1 MATVA
6 TTFFDSVKMIATEKG
21 IPEEEVFQ
29 AVEESLVKAAEKY
42 FQSQNF
48 YGNFEAQMDRETGEF
63 HVYALKQVVPEVE
76 EEDLEISLAEAQ
88 GLNPDAAEGDT
99 LWLPQDTSQLGRIAA
114 QAAKQ
119 VLVQKVREAERE
131 RIFNDFVNRIGEVVV
146 AEVKRFEKSAIILEI
161 DRVEAMLRRSEAL
174 RGDRFDKGQRIKVVI
189 ANVDRASKDAQVQV
203 SRTDPRLLIK
213 LFASEVPEIHDG
225 TVVIRS
231 CVREAGDRAKVAVQ
245 SLDPD
250 VDPVGAC
257 VGLKGSRVQA
267 IIRELKNEKIDIVRF
282 DEDPLMFIANA
293 LNPAKAIRVGII
305 DLEGR
310 RVEVVVDDEQLSI
323 AIGRRGQNVRLA
335 AKLTGWNIDVRS
347 EGEKRKEAEMAMGA
361 AMDQVLPEASSET
374 AENADPESAPVSR
387 MLEELSGIEGLD
399 EALAEQLA
407 AAGFLDAKSLYTVTA
422 EQLLAVDGMTQ
433 DIAFRVLDAVHER
446 FGN

>member
-6 TTFFDSVKMIATEKG
+6 TTFFDSVKMIASEKG

-42 FQSQNF
+42 FQAQNF
-48 YGNFEAQMDRETGEF
+48 YGNFQAQMDRETGEF
-63 HVYALKQVVPEVE
+63 HVYALKQVVQEVE

-88 GLNPDAAEGDT
+88 GLNPDAADGDT
-99 LWLPQDTSQLGRIAA
+99 LWLPQDTTQLGRIAA

-213 LFASEVPEIHDG
+213 LFESEVPEIHDG

-267 IIRELKNEKIDIVRF
+267 IIRELKNEKIDIVRY
-282 DEDPLMFIANA
+282 DEDVLAFIANA
-293 LNPAKAIRVGII
+293 LNPAKAIRVGIT
-305 DLEGR
+305 DLESH
-310 RVEVVVDDEQLSI
+310 RVEVIVDDEQLSI

-347 EGEKRKEAEMAMGA
+347 ESEKRKESEIAMGA
-361 AMDQVLPEASSET
+361 AMDQSMPEVAEAVPEVKAPPAS
-374 AENADPESAPVSR
+374 R
-387 MLEELSGIEGLD
+387 LLEELGTIEGLD
-399 EALAEQLA
+399 VILADKLA
-407 AAGFLDAKSLYTVTA
+407 AAGFMDAKSLYTVTA

-433 DIAFRVLDAVHER
+433 DIAFRILDAVHER
-446 FGN
+446 FGE

>member
-1 MATVA
+1 MALVA
-6 TTFFDSVKMIATEKG
+6 TSFFDSVKMIAAEKG
-21 IPEEEVFQ
+21 IPEEEVFK

-42 FQSQNF
+42 FQSFDF
-48 YGNFEAQMDRETGEF
+48 YGNFQAQMERDTGEF
-63 HVYALKQVVPEVE
+63 HVYALKQVVPVVE
-76 EEDLEISLAEAQ
+76 EEDLEISLEEAQ
-88 GLNPDAAEGDT
+88 ALNPDAAEGDT

-119 VLVQKVREAERE
+119 VLVQKVREAERD
-131 RIFNDFVNRIGEVVV
+131 RIFTEFADRIGEVVV
-146 AEVKRFEKSAIILEI
+146 GEVKRFEKSAIILEI
-161 DRVEAMLRRSEAL
+161 DRVEAMLKRSEAL

-189 ANVDRASKDAQVQV
+189 SAVDKSAKDPQVQV

-213 LFASEVPEIHDG
+213 LFDQEVPEIHDG

-231 CVREAGDRAKVAVQ
+231 CVREAGDRAKVAVH

-282 DEDPLMFIANA
+282 DEDSSRFIANA
-293 LNPAKAIRVGII
+293 LNPAKALRVTVT
-305 DLEGR
+305 DLEHR

-323 AIGRRGQNVRLA
+323 AIGKRGQNVRLA

-347 EGEKRKEAEMAMGA
+347 EAEKRRETEAAMVQALPEPAARQEPAEQPESLSWWKMGA
-361 AMDQVLPEASSET
+361 
-374 AENADPESAPVSR
+374 
-387 MLEELSGIEGLD
+387 IEGLD
-399 EALAEQLA
+399 ETVVKNLAS
-407 AAGFLDAKSLYTVTA
+407 AGYTDAKSLYTVTV
-422 EQLLAVDGMTQ
+422 EQLLTVDGIDQ
-433 DIAFRVLDAVHER
+433 DLAFRLIDAVHAR
-446 FGN
+446 FGE

>member
-6 TTFFDSVKMIATEKG
+6 TTFFDSVKMIAAEKG
-21 IPEEEVFQ
+21 IPEEDVFE
-29 AVEESLVKAAEKY
+29 AVEEALAKAADKY
-42 FQSQNF
+42 FQAQDF
-48 YGNFEAQMDRETGEF
+48 YGNFQAQMDRETGEF
-63 HVYALKQVVPEVE
+63 HVYALKQVVAEVE

-88 GLNPDAAEGDT
+88 ALNPDAAEGDT

-131 RIFNDFVNRIGEVVV
+131 RIFTEFADRIGEVVV

-161 DRVEAMLRRSEAL
+161 DRVEAMLRAARPCAATAST
-174 RGDRFDKGQRIKVVI
+174 
-189 ANVDRASKDAQVQV
+189 RASASRSSSSSVDTVAKDPQVQV

-213 LFASEVPEIHDG
+213 LFENEVPEIHDG
-225 TVVIRS
+225 TVVIRN
-231 CVREAGDRAKVAVQ
+231 CVREAGDRAKVAVH

-267 IIRELKNEKIDIVRF
+267 IIRELKNEKIDIVRY
-282 DEDPLMFIANA
+282 DEDASPLHRQR
-293 LNPAKAIRVGII
+293 PEPRQGHPG
-305 DLEGR
+305 DLVRPRDR

-323 AIGRRGQNVRLA
+323 AIGKRGQNVRLA

-347 EGEKRKEAEMAMGA
+347 EADKRREAEVAMGA
-361 AMDQVLPEASSET
+361 GPAGHGRRDGPADEA
-374 AENADPESAPVSR
+374 AAPASTLLDEIRAV
-387 MLEELSGIEGLD
+387 EGLD
-399 EALAEQLA
+399 EAMAEKLA
-407 AAGFLDAKSLYTVTA
+407 AAGYPDAKSLYTVTA
-422 EQLLAVDGMTQ
+422 EQLMQVDGMDQ
-433 DIAFRVLDAVHER
+433 DLAFRSSTPCRIVSESRL
-446 FGN
+446 

>member
-1 MATVA
+1 MALVA
-6 TTFFDSVKMIATEKG
+6 TSFFDSVKMIAVEKG
-21 IPEEEVFQ
+21 IPEEDVFK

-42 FQSQNF
+42 FQSFDF
-48 YGNFEAQMDRETGEF
+48 YGNFQAQMERETGEF
-63 HVYALKQVVPEVE
+63 HVYALKQVVPVVE
-76 EEDLEISLAEAQ
+76 EEDLEISLEEAQ

-119 VLVQKVREAERE
+119 VLVQKVREAERD
-131 RIFNDFVNRIGEVVV
+131 RIFTDFADRIGEVVV
-146 AEVKRFEKSAIILEI
+146 GEVKRFEKSAIILEI
-161 DRVEAMLRRSEAL
+161 DRVEAMLKRSEAL

-189 ANVDRASKDAQVQV
+189 SAVDKSAKDPQVQV

-213 LFASEVPEIHDG
+213 LFDQEVPEIHDG

-231 CVREAGDRAKVAVQ
+231 CVREAGDRAKVAVH

-267 IIRELKNEKIDIVRF
+267 IIRELKNEKIDIVRY
-282 DEDPLMFIANA
+282 DEDSSRFIANA
-293 LNPAKAIRVGII
+293 LNPAKALRVTVT
-305 DLEGR
+305 DLEHR

-323 AIGRRGQNVRLA
+323 AIGKRGQNVRLA

-347 EGEKRKEAEMAMGA
+347 EAEKRRETEA
-361 AMDQVLPEASSET
+361 AMVQALPEVAARSEDEVPAS
-374 AENADPESAPVSR
+374 
-387 MLEELSGIEGLD
+387 MLLEELGAIEGL
-399 EALAEQLA
+399 EEGIVKNLASL
-407 AAGFLDAKSLYTVTA
+407 GYTDAKSLYTVTV
-422 EQLLAVDGMTQ
+422 EQLLTVDGIDQ
-433 DIAFRVLDAVHER
+433 DLAFRLIDAVHAR
-446 FGN
+446 FGE

>member
-1 MATVA
+1 MATVQ
-6 TTFFDSVKMIATEKG
+6 TTFFESVKMIAAEKG
-21 IPEEEVFQ
+21 INEEDVFK
-29 AVEESLVKAAEKY
+29 AVEEALAKAADKY
-42 FQSQNF
+42 FNAQDF

-63 HVYALKQVVPEVE
+63 HVYALKQVVAEVE

-88 GLNPDAAEGDT
+88 ELNPDAAEGDM
-99 LWLPQDTSQLGRIAA
+99 LWLPQDTSMLGRIAA

-131 RIFNDFVNRIGEVVV
+131 RIHTDFADRMGEVVV
-146 AEVKRFEKSAIILEI
+146 AEVKRFEKAAIILEI

-189 ANVDRASKDAQVQV
+189 QSVDKSAKDPQVQV

-213 LFASEVPEIHDG
+213 LFENEVPEIHDG
-225 TVVIRS
+225 TVVIRN
-231 CVREAGDRAKVAVQ
+231 CVREAGDRAKVAVA

-267 IIRELKNEKIDIVRF
+267 IIRELKNEKIDIVRY
-282 DEDPLMFIANA
+282 DDDITRFIANA
-293 LNPAKAIRVGII
+293 LNPAKAIRVNITNH
-305 DLEGR
+305 DEH

-323 AIGRRGQNVRLA
+323 AIGKRGQNVRLA

-347 EGEKRKEAEMAMGA
+347 ESEKRRENEVALGLALPDMPAAE
-361 AMDQVLPEASSET
+361 EAS
-374 AENADPESAPVSR
+374 AAPAAPASR
-387 MLEELSGIEGLD
+387 LLQELTVEGLTP
-399 EALAEQLA
+399 ELADRLA
-407 AAGFLDAKSLYTVTA
+407 AAGFADAKTIYTVTA
-422 EQLLAVDGMTQ
+422 DQLLGVEGVDQ
-433 DIAFRVLDAVHER
+433 ELAFRLIDAAHAR
-446 FGN
+446 FGE

>member
-1 MATVA
+1 MALVA
-6 TTFFDSVKMIATEKG
+6 TSFFDSVKMIAVEKG
-21 IPEEEVFQ
+21 IPEEDVFK

-42 FQSQNF
+42 FQGFDF
-48 YGNFEAQMDRETGEF
+48 YGNFQAQMERETGEF
-63 HVYALKQVVPEVE
+63 HVYALKQVVPIVE
-76 EEDLEISLAEAQ
+76 EEDLEISLEEAQ
-88 GLNPDAAEGDT
+88 ALNPAAAEGDT

-119 VLVQKVREAERE
+119 VLVQKVREAERD
-131 RIFNDFVNRIGEVVV
+131 RIFTDFADRIGEVVV
-146 AEVKRFEKSAIILEI
+146 GEVKRFEKSAIILEI
-161 DRVEAMLRRSEAL
+161 DRVEAMLKRSEAL

-189 ANVDRASKDAQVQV
+189 SAVDKSAKDPQVQV

-213 LFASEVPEIHDG
+213 LFDQEVPEIHDG

-231 CVREAGDRAKVAVQ
+231 CVREAGDRAKVAVH

-282 DEDPLMFIANA
+282 DEDSSRFIANA
-293 LNPAKAIRVGII
+293 LNPAKALRVTVT
-305 DLEGR
+305 DLEHR

-323 AIGRRGQNVRLA
+323 AIGKRGQNVRLA

-347 EGEKRKEAEMAMGA
+347 EAEKRRETEAAMVQALPEVAPRDEAEA
-361 AMDQVLPEASSET
+361 PAS
-374 AENADPESAPVSR
+374 
-387 MLEELSGIEGLD
+387 MLLEELGAIEGLD
-399 EALAEQLA
+399 EEIVKNLASV
-407 AAGFLDAKSLYTVTA
+407 GYTDAKSLYTVTV
-422 EQLLAVDGMTQ
+422 EQLLTVDGIDQ
-433 DIAFRVLDAVHER
+433 DLAFRLIDAVHAR
-446 FGN
+446 FGE

>member
-6 TTFFDSVKMIATEKG
+6 TSFFDSVKMIAAEKQ
-21 IPEEEVFQ
+21 ISEEEIFR

-42 FQSQNF
+42 FQALDF
-48 YGNFEAQMDRETGEF
+48 YGNFQAQMDRETGEF
-63 HVYALKQVVPEVE
+63 HVYALKQVVQEVE
-76 EEDLEISLAEAQ
+76 EEDLEIGLAEAQ
-88 GLNPDAAEGDT
+88 QLNPDAAEGDT
-99 LWLPQDTSQLGRIAA
+99 LWLPQDTTQLGRIAA

-131 RIFNDFVNRIGEVVV
+131 RIFNDFVDRIGEVVV

-174 RGDRFDKGQRIKVVI
+174 RGDRFDKGQRIKVVLMG
-189 ANVDRASKDAQVQV
+189 VDKSAKDPQVQV

-213 LFASEVPEIHDG
+213 LFESEVPEIHDG

-231 CVREAGDRAKVAVQ
+231 CVREAGDRAKVAVH

-267 IIRELKNEKIDIVRF
+267 IIRELKNEKIDIVRY
-282 DEDPLMFIANA
+282 DEDISRFIANA
-293 LNPAKAIRVGII
+293 LNPAKAIRVTIL
-305 DLEGR
+305 DPDTH

-323 AIGRRGQNVRLA
+323 AIGKRGQNVRLA

-347 EGEKRKEAEMAMGA
+347 DLEKRREAESAMGA
-361 AMDQVLPEASSET
+361 SLPEVEPDQPLVT
-374 AENADPESAPVSR
+374 EPVTSTKSD
-387 MLEELSGIEGLD
+387 LEVEGL
-399 EALAEQLA
+399 EANVAERLAQ
-407 AAGFLDAKSLYTVTA
+407 AGYSDAKSLYSATA
-422 EQLLAVDGMTQ
+422 EQLMAIEGVDQ
-433 DIAFRVLDAVHER
+433 DLAFRILDAVHER
-446 FGN
+446 FNG

>member
-1 MATVA
+1 MALVA
-6 TTFFDSVKMIATEKG
+6 TNFFDSVKMISAEKN
-21 IPEEEVFQ
+21 IPEEDVFK

-42 FQSQNF
+42 FQGMDF
-48 YGNFEAQMDRETGEF
+48 YGNFQAQMDRETGEF
-63 HVYALKQVVPEVE
+63 HVYALKQVVKEVE
-76 EEDLEISLAEAQ
+76 EEDLEISLEEAQ

-131 RIFNDFVNRIGEVVV
+131 RVFIDFADRMGEVVV
-146 AEVKRFEKSAIILEI
+146 GEVKRFEKSAIVLEV
-161 DRVEAMLRRSEAL
+161 DRVEAMLKRSEAL

-189 ANVDRASKDAQVQV
+189 VSVDKSAKDPQVQV
-203 SRTDPRLLIK
+203 SRTDPRLLVK
-213 LFASEVPEIHDG
+213 LFDQEVPEIHDG

-245 SLDPD
+245 SVDPD

-282 DEDPLMFIANA
+282 DEEFTRFIANA
-293 LNPAKAIRVGII
+293 LNPAKALRVNIL
-305 DLEGR
+305 DLETR

-323 AIGRRGQNVRLA
+323 AIGKRGQNVRLA

-347 EGEKRKEAEMAMGA
+347 EGEKRREAEEAMGI
-361 AMDQVLPEASSET
+361 AMPEAPVEQ
-374 AENADPESAPVSR
+374 EPQVPVSS
-387 MLEELSGIEGLD
+387 LIAELGGIEGLD
-399 EALAEQLA
+399 EAMAERLA
-407 AAGFLDAKSLYTVTA
+407 AAGYTDAKSLYTATA
-422 EQLLAVDGMTQ
+422 EQLLGVEGLDQ
-433 DIAFRVLDAVHER
+433 ELAFRLIDAVHER
-446 FGN
+446 FGE

>member
-6 TTFFDSVKMIATEKG
+6 TSFFDSVKMIAAEKQ
-21 IPEEEVFQ
+21 IAEEEIYK

-42 FQSQNF
+42 FQALDF
-48 YGNFEAQMDRETGEF
+48 YGNFQAQMDRETGEF
-63 HVYALKQVVPEVE
+63 HVYALKQVVQEVE

-88 GLNPDAAEGDT
+88 QLNPDAAEGDT
-99 LWLPQDTSQLGRIAA
+99 LWLPQDTTQLGRIAA

-131 RIFNDFVNRIGEVVV
+131 RIYNDFFDRIGEVVV

-174 RGDRFDKGQRIKVVI
+174 RGDRFDKGQRIKVVLMG
-189 ANVDRASKDAQVQV
+189 VDKSAKDPQVQV

-213 LFASEVPEIHDG
+213 LFEQEVPEIHDG

-231 CVREAGDRAKVAVQ
+231 CVREAGDRAKVAVH

-267 IIRELKNEKIDIVRF
+267 IIRELKNEKIDIVRY
-282 DEDPLMFIANA
+282 DEDTSRFIANA
-293 LNPAKAIRVGII
+293 LNPAKAIKVTIL
-305 DLEGR
+305 DPESR

-323 AIGRRGQNVRLA
+323 AIGKRGQNVRLA

-347 EGEKRKEAEMAMGA
+347 ELEKRREAEAAMGA
-361 AMDQVLPEASSET
+361 SLPEVV
-374 AENADPESAPVSR
+374 AEPDEATTPVST
-387 MLEELSGIEGLD
+387 LAADLNVEGLD
-399 EALAEQLA
+399 ESLAERFA
-407 AAGFLDAKSLYTVTA
+407 AAGYLDAKSLYAATA
-422 EQLLAVDGMTQ
+422 DQLMAIEGVDQ
-433 DIAFRVLDAVHER
+433 ELAFRILDAVHER
-446 FGN
+446 FGG

>member
-1 MATVA
+1 MALVA
-6 TTFFDSVKMIATEKG
+6 TTFFDSVKMIAAEKG
-21 IPEEEVFQ
+21 IPEEEVFK

-42 FQSQNF
+42 FQAFDF
-48 YGNFEAQMDRETGEF
+48 YGNFQAQMDRETGEF
-63 HVYALKQVVPEVE
+63 HVYALKQVVQEVE

-88 GLNPDAAEGDT
+88 GLNPDASEGDT
-99 LWLPQDTSQLGRIAA
+99 LWLPQDTTQLGRIAA

-119 VLVQKVREAERE
+119 VLVQKVREAERD
-131 RIFNDFVNRIGEVVV
+131 RIYNEFANRIGEVVV
-146 AEVKRFEKSAIILEI
+146 AEVKRFEKNAIILEV
-161 DRVEAMLRRSEAL
+161 DRVEAMLKRSEAL

-189 ANVDRASKDAQVQV
+189 CGVDKSAKDPQVQV

-213 LFASEVPEIHDG
+213 LFDSEVPEIHDG

-231 CVREAGDRAKVAVQ
+231 CVREAGDRAKVAVH

-282 DEDPLMFIANA
+282 DEDASRFIANA
-293 LNPAKAIRVGII
+293 LNPAKALRVTVL
-305 DLEGR
+305 DLDHR

-323 AIGRRGQNVRLA
+323 AIGKRGQNVRLA

-347 EGEKRKEAEMAMGA
+347 EAEKRREAEVAMGIALPDMPA
-361 AMDQVLPEASSET
+361 AEPEEPVVPAS
-374 AENADPESAPVSR
+374 AL
-387 MLEELSGIEGLD
+387 LEELGTVEGLD
-399 EALAEQLA
+399 EAMAEKLAE
-407 AAGFLDAKSLYTVTA
+407 AGYPDAKSLYTVTV
-422 EQLLAVDGMTQ
+422 EQLLSVASMDQ
-433 DIAFRVLDAVHER
+433 DLAFRLIDAVHER
-446 FGN
+446 FGE